1 MVQIKASHFTNG
13 ELFLENCESISER
26 TIVKAKLLTQS
37 KAKHFFQQHCER
49 SSKLMEHHKNT
60 KKKETQETLRKLDQT
75 IT

>member
-1 MVQIKASHFTNG
+1 MNMVQIRASHFTNG

-49 SSKLMEHHKNT
+49 SSKLMKHHKNIQ
-60 KKKETQETLRKLDQT
+60 KKKPKELYAS
-75 IT
+75 